1 MPTISLTLAFLIAYV
16 LIRLVGAS
24 IGDFLAKPVIAGG
37 PCQVMYPS
45 LPSAVAYER
54 SGEQ

>member
-37 PCQVMYPS
+37 PGQVMSPS